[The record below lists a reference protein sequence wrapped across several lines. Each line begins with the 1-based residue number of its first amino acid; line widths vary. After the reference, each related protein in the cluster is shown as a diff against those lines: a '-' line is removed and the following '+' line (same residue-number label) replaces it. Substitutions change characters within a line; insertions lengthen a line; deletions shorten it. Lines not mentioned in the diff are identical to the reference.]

1 MQNLNKKKY
10 FDQYLSYQNLFLSF
24 LIIRL
29 LNIFLNQTWFV
40 PDEYWQSQ
48 EVAHNLVYGL
58 KLIIFYS
65 FIYIC
70 FKDMDT

>member
-1 MQNLNKKKY
+1 MQNSNKKY

-24 LIIRL
+24 LVYRL

-48 EVAHNLVYGL
+48 EVAHNLVYG
-58 KLIIFYS
+58 
-65 FIYIC
+65 
-70 FKDMDT
+70 